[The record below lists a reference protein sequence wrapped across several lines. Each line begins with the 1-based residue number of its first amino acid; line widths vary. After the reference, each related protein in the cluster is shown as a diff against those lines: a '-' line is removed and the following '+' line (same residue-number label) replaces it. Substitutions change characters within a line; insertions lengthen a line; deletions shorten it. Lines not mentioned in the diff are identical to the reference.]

1 MNDEI
6 DYGAIASDAGKFM
19 DQNLRLSDIEPEVE
33 EEEEEVV
40 EEDDSQY
47 IVDGQDLRNHPQFEE
62 LNLSTPWQ
70 EDEGKWGYVQK
81 YPEIY
86 TGKTNT
92 ENAQIFLKR
101 KHALKGDVPMEIRN
115 SIYKGG
121 IDLVSSVLTFPER
134 LVDMTPFVGQM

>member
-33 EEEEEVV
+33 EEEVI

-62 LNLSTPWQ
+62 LNLSIPWQ
-70 EDEGKWGYVQK
+70 EDEGK
-81 YPEIY
+81 
-86 TGKTNT
+86 
-92 ENAQIFLKR
+92 
-101 KHALKGDVPMEIRN
+101 
-115 SIYKGG
+115 
-121 IDLVSSVLTFPER
+121 
-134 LVDMTPFVGQM
+134 